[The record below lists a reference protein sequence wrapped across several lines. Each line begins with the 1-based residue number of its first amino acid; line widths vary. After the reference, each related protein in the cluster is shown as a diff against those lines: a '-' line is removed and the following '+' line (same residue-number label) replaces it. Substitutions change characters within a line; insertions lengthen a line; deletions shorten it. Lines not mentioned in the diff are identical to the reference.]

1 MKSANL
7 AAMSDAGRR
16 DARQPLLTLLMN
28 GQHVI
33 PARTAAERLAIA
45 QKRAP
50 LAEQPEHAMLQTA
63 TSLVQAAPQH
73 HHQQEQEQ
81 QQQQQPPPPAS
92 ASSSVPSSV
101 SALSGISSRPHRQA
115 PEYR

>member
-1 MKSANL
+1 
-7 AAMSDAGRR
+7 MSVPRR
-16 DARQPLLTLLMN
+16 REARQPLLALLTN
-28 GQHVI
+28 DQHVI
-33 PARTAAERLAIA
+33 PERTAAERLVIA
-45 QKRAP
+45 HQRRAP

-73 HHQQEQEQ
+73 HHQQEQQEQ
-81 QQQQQPPPPAS
+81 QQQPPPPPAS

>member
-1 MKSANL
+1 
-7 AAMSDAGRR
+7 MSDAGRR
-16 DARQPLLTLLMN
+16 DARQPLRAILTN

-45 QKRAP
+45 QRRP
-50 LAEQPEHAMLQTA
+50 LAQQPEHAVLQNAA
-63 TSLVQAAPQH
+63 TPVAAPQH